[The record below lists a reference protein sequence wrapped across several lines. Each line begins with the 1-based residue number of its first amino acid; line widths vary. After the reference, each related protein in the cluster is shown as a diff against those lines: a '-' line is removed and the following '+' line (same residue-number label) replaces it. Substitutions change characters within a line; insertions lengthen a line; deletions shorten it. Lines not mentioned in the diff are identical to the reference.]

1 MGAGKIVSTHFL
13 WTNTMHTLLTRDQ
26 FREGVFARD
35 AHLCVLCKSPAA
47 DAHHVMERRLWPD
60 GGYYISNGASVCGPC
75 HLRCE
80 STEIS
85 VDDVRSAAGI
95 TKPIIPPHLYHDVV
109 YDKWGN
115 IIMDNGQ
122 RLRGELF
129 NDASVQKVIAPML
142 HLFTDRVKYPRTHH
156 LPWSPG
162 ITEDD
167 RVLHDLSAFDGQRII
182 VTEKMDGE
190 NTTWYRDGTHARS
203 VDGRGHPT
211 RDWCKN
217 LWSTISGEIPE
228 GWRICGENLYARH
241 SIHYQDL
248 STYFMGFSIWD
259 ETNSCLGWDETAE
272 WFQLLG
278 ITHVPVLYDGIY
290 SEKIIRS
297 LYDTRTDLE
306 KREGYVVRTARGFSY
321 GEFRRCVG
329 KFVRPNHV
337 ATTKHWMFGRTNIE
351 TNGLAK

>member
-1 MGAGKIVSTHFL
+1 
-13 WTNTMHTLLTRDQ
+13 MHRLLTRDQ
-26 FREGVFARD
+26 FREAVFERD
-35 AHLCVLCKSPAA
+35 RHLCVVCGSPAQ
-47 DAHHVMERRLWPD
+47 DAHHILERRLWSD
-60 GGYYISNGASVCGPC
+60 GGYYLANGASVCGPC

-80 STEIS
+80 RTEIS
-85 VDDVRSAAGI
+85 VEEIREAAGI
-95 TKPIIPPHLYHDVV
+95 TRPVIPGHLYHDLA

-115 IIMDNGQ
+115 IIMANGN

-129 NDASVQKVIAPML
+129 NDESVQKILGEGRIAGTPVL
-142 HLFTDRVKYPRTHH
+142 ELFTNRVKYPRTHH

-167 RVLHDLSAFDGQRII
+167 RVLHDMSAFVDQRII

-203 VDGRGHPT
+203 VDGRGHPS

-217 LWSTISGEIPE
+217 LWAAISGEIPE

-241 SIHYQDL
+241 SIHYDGL
-248 STYFMGFSIWD
+248 PTYFMGFSIWD
-259 ETNSCLGWDETAE
+259 ETNNCLGWDETIE

-278 ITHVPVLYDGIY
+278 ITPVPVLYDGIY
-290 SEKIIRS
+290 DEKTIRS
-297 LYDTRTDLE
+297 LYDIKRDWDS
-306 KREGYVVRTARGFSY
+306 REGYVVRTARGFSY

-351 TNGLAK
+351 TNGLIK

>member
-1 MGAGKIVSTHFL
+1 
-13 WTNTMHTLLTRDQ
+13 MHQLLTREQ
-26 FREGVFARD
+26 FRCGVFARD
-35 AHLCVLCKSPAA
+35 SNLCVICDAPAQ
-47 DAHHVMERRLWPD
+47 DAHHILERRLWSD
-60 GGYYISNGASVCGPC
+60 GGYYLANGASVCGHC
-75 HLRCE
+75 HLLCE
-80 STEIS
+80 RTEIS
-85 VDDVRSAAGI
+85 VERIREAAGI
-95 TKPIIPPHLYHDVV
+95 TKPIIPSHLYHDTT

-115 IIMDNGQ
+115 VVLANGC

-129 NDASVQKVIAPML
+129 NDESVQKVIAPML

-167 RVLHDLSAFDGQRII
+167 RVLHDMSAFDGQRVI

-217 LWSTISGEIPE
+217 LWSSISGEIPD
-228 GWRICGENLYARH
+228 GWRICGENLYAKH
-241 SIHYQDL
+241 SIRYADL
-248 STYFMGFSIWD
+248 PTYFMGFSIWD
-259 ETNSCLGWDETAE
+259 ETNSCLGWDETSE

-278 ITHVPVLYDGIY
+278 ITMVPVLYDGIY
-290 SEKIIRS
+290 DEKIIRS
-297 LYDTRTDLE
+297 LYDVKRDWDS
-306 KREGYVVRTARGFSY
+306 REGYVLRTYRGFSY

-337 ATTKHWMFGRTNIE
+337 TTSKHWMFGRSHIE
-351 TNGLAK
+351 TNQLKDDRRND